1 MKTPFNYDLERM
13 KESVE
18 CTFYTMPGDLTFEEF
33 LDFMYKLGEED
44 EVENTDL

>member
-1 MKTPFNYDLERM
+1 METPFNYDLERT

-18 CTFYTMPGDLTFEEF
+18 CTFYTMPGGLTFEEF

-44 EVENTDL
+44 VGNTDL